1 METTEEKVDCQ
12 KKFDKQH
19 CAFKLRW
26 ILIYLGFLVA
36 SVALL
41 LKINIQWHW
50 IVVYLGATG
59 IGGAID
65 MSLYK
70 IKKNGEK

>member
-1 METTEEKVDCQ
+1 MPEEKIDCQ

-26 ILIYLGFLVA
+26 ILIYLGFAVA
-36 SVALL
+36 SVAQLL
-41 LKINIQWHW
+41 EIDIQWYW
-50 IVVYLGATG
+50 TVIYLGG
-59 IGGAID
+59 PVGGGFID
-65 MSLYK
+65 RSFYK